1 MYTGEFIN
9 LKYVLE
15 PLMTSTDYEQLFT
28 ENQYILKAFV
38 LQLTLSQGHN
48 SMDFLWLITPGNNI
62 FLFFCLFVRYF

>member
-1 MYTGEFIN
+1 MYTGGFIN

-38 LQLTLSQGHN
+38 LQMTLSQGHN
-48 SMDFLWLITPGNNI
+48 SMDFLWLITPSNNI
-62 FLFFCLFVRYF
+62 FLFFCPFVRYF